1 MLLHQLNLPKNYKKT
16 LCSILGLYFTKLCF
30 LNLAYR
36 SRFVYLFILVTKAN
50 VKFQVSGEVGQ
61 CYNAVKASQNMA
73 CGRVDVEG

>member
-1 MLLHQLNLPKNYKKT
+1 M
-16 LCSILGLYFTKLCF
+16 TKLC
-30 LNLAYR
+30 AVDR

-73 CGRVDVEG
+73 CGSVDVEG